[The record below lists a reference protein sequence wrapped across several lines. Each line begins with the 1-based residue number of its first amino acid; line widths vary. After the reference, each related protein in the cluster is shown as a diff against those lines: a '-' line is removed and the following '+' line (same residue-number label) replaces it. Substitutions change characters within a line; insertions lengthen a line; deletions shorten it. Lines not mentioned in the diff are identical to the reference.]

1 MALWWFPRGQSHSCS
16 GSSPSWAL
24 ALANWGH
31 ICKTKLV
38 ASTSR
43 GLPLHLHF
51 LVGFGVCCHDK
62 QGGVAK
68 LRAAEQCCGAWETD
82 PDFALPHLPWEHR
95 MGIACVP
102 PGFGQLSFFTCL
114 KSGESKPQGAVVSG
128 GKRTRGGGGRGEG
141 GRARSG
147 SWQGVAGW
155 PCGEEPQ
162 VFVNEAANQ
171 LLELPLPL
179 S

>member
-1 MALWWFPRGQSHSCS
+1 MWLLSPGRFSPPTALWWFPRGQSHSCS

-102 PGFGQLSFFTCL
+102 PGFRQLSFFTCL

-141 GRARSG
+141 GRARQ
-147 SWQGVAGW
+147 WVLAGGGGLALW
-155 PCGEEPQ
+155 GRAPGLC
-162 VFVNEAANQ
+162 
-171 LLELPLPL
+171 
-179 S
+179 